1 MFELPSGAEIQ
12 RIIASISGSVG
23 FFIPEIYLSAL
34 FMLLIVVDL
43 VAKGRKN
50 NLLAI
55 TTLLGLA
62 GSTIFIYQQ
71 HALLKGEFFF
81 GMYVLDE
88 FSLFFKYFFVLS
100 AIVAVVVTMAD
111 EQFDREVKSMG
122 EYYALIVAMV
132 IGMIMMASSSDLLMI
147 FLSMELVSFTGYIL
161 AGYFKRNSRSSE
173 AALKYVVYG
182 AVSSGLMLY
191 GFSLIYGITA
201 QTNIIKIGL
210 ELADHTPDSPVMIL
224 ATILVLA
231 GFGYKI
237 GAVPFH
243 FWSPDVY
250 EGSPTPIT
258 AYLSVASKA
267 AGFALLMRFF
277 YVAIPHVAIPDA
289 GSPDFGNLLR
299 AHELGV
305 DWLSLLMTFSVAS
318 MIYGNVVALW
328 QKNVKRL
335 LAYSSIA
342 HAGYLLLGILLRDQ
356 FGTQA
361 TLFYLL
367 SYFIMNFGAFY
378 VVILISNKTGSENL
392 DDYRGLGKKMPLAG
406 AALTV
411 FLISLVGLPPTV
423 GFIGKYMIFSAL
435 LTKGSLYIWI
445 ALVGIMT
452 SVISLYYY
460 MLIPLNMYLRESKQ
474 PDEKSMN
481 LGMAPQIILAA
492 LMILTLYFGLFFTPL
507 SDFAKYSSAMIRF
520 VP

>member
-1 MFELPSGAEIQ
+1 
-12 RIIASISGSVG
+12 
-23 FFIPEIYLSAL
+23 
-34 FMLLIVVDL
+34 MLLIVIDL

-50 NLLAI
+50 NLLSI

-62 GSTIFIYQQ
+62 GSTVFIYQQ
-71 HALLKGEFFF
+71 HALPAGELFF

-88 FSLFFKYFFVLS
+88 FALFFKYFFVLS
-100 AIVAVVVTMAD
+100 AILAVVVTMAD

-132 IGMIMMASSSDLLMI
+132 IGMIMMASSADLLMI
-147 FLSMELVSFTGYIL
+147 FLSMELVSFTGYLL
-161 AGYFKRNSRSSE
+161 AGYFKRNPRSSE
-173 AALKYVVYG
+173 AALKYLVYG
-182 AVSSGLMLY
+182 AVSSGLMVY

-201 QTNIIKIGL
+201 QTNIIKISL
-210 ELADHTPDSPVMIL
+210 ELAAHGSDSLVMIL
-224 ATILVLA
+224 ATLLVLA

-250 EGSPTPIT
+250 EGSPTPVT

-277 YVAIPHVAIPDA
+277 YVAIPHGALPPEDK
-289 GSPDFGNLLR
+289 
-299 AHELGV
+299 LGM
-305 DWLSLLMTFSVAS
+305 DWLSLLMILSVAS

-342 HAGYLLLGILLRDQ
+342 HAGYLLLGILVMDQ

-423 GFIGKYMIFSAL
+423 GFIGKLMIFSAL

-474 PDEKSMN
+474 PDEKVMN
-481 LGMAPQIILAA
+481 PGMAPQIILAI

-507 SDFAKYSSAMIRF
+507 SDFAKYSSAMFGITLH
-520 VP
+520 

>member
-12 RIIASISGSVG
+12 GIIATLKASVG
-23 FFIPEIYLSAL
+23 FFIPEIYLSVL
-34 FMLLIVVDL
+34 FMLLIVIDL

-50 NLLAI
+50 NLLSI

-62 GSTIFIYQQ
+62 GSTVFIYQQ
-71 HALLKGEFFF
+71 HALPTGELFF

-88 FSLFFKYFFVLS
+88 FALFFKYFFVLS
-100 AIVAVVVTMAD
+100 AILAVVVTMAD

-132 IGMIMMASSSDLLMI
+132 IGMIMMASSADLLMI

-161 AGYFKRNSRSSE
+161 AGYFKRNPRSSE
-173 AALKYVVYG
+173 AALKYLVYG
-182 AVSSGLMLY
+182 AVSSGLMVY

-201 QTNIIKIGL
+201 QTNIIKISH
-210 ELADHTPDSPVMIL
+210 ELAAHGSDSLVMIL
-224 ATILVLA
+224 ATLLVLA

-250 EGSPTPIT
+250 EGSPTPVT

-277 YVAIPHVAIPDA
+277 YVAIPHGALPPEDK
-289 GSPDFGNLLR
+289 
-299 AHELGV
+299 LGI
-305 DWLSLLMTFSVAS
+305 DWLSLLMILSVAS

-342 HAGYLLLGILLRDQ
+342 HAGYLLLGILVMDQ

-423 GFIGKYMIFSAL
+423 GFIGKLMIFSAL

-474 PDEKSMN
+474 PDEKGMN
-481 LGMAPQIILAA
+481 LGLAPQIILAI

-507 SDFAKYSSAMIRF
+507 SDFAKYSSAMFGITLQ
-520 VP
+520 

>member
-12 RIIASISGSVG
+12 GIIATLKASVG

-71 HALLKGEFFF
+71 HALPAGELFF

-88 FSLFFKYFFVLS
+88 FALFFKYFFVLS

-111 EQFDREVKSMG
+111 EQFEREVKSMG

-173 AALKYVVYG
+173 AALKYLVYG

-201 QTNIIKIGL
+201 QTNILKISH
-210 ELADHTPDSPVMIL
+210 ELAAHGSDSPVMLL
-224 ATILVLA
+224 ATLLVFA

-277 YVAIPHVAIPDA
+277 YVAIPLAPRGLAI
-289 GSPDFGNLLR
+289 
-299 AHELGV
+299 
-305 DWLSLLMTFSVAS
+305 DWIALLMILSVAS

-342 HAGYLLLGILLRDQ
+342 HAGYLLLGILLKDQ

-423 GFIGKYMIFSAL
+423 GFIGKLMIFSAL

-474 PDEKSMN
+474 PDEKSMT
-481 LGMAPQIILAA
+481 LGMVPGVILAL
-492 LMILTLYFGLFFTPL
+492 LMILTLYFGLYFTPL
-507 SDFAKYSSAMIRF
+507 SDFAKYSSAMFGIDLQ
-520 VP
+520 

>member
-12 RIIASISGSVG
+12 SIVATLQSNVG
-23 FFIPEIYLSAL
+23 FFIPEIYLSLL
-34 FMLLIVVDL
+34 FMFLILLDL
-43 VAKGRKN
+43 VVKGRKN
-50 NLLAI
+50 NILPI
-55 TTLLGLA
+55 TTLVGLA
-62 GSTIFIYQQ
+62 GTLFFIYQQ
-71 HALLKGEFFF
+71 HALKAGELFF

-88 FSLFFKYFFVLS
+88 FALFFKYFFVLS
-100 AIVAVVVTMAD
+100 GMLAVIVTMAD

-122 EYYALIVAMV
+122 EYYALIVSMV
-132 IGMIMMASSSDLLMI
+132 IGMIMMASSADLMMI
-147 FLSMELVSFTGYIL
+147 FLSMELVSFTAYIL
-161 AGYFKRNSRSSE
+161 TGYFKRSPRSSE
-173 AALKYVVYG
+173 AALKYLAYG
-182 AVSSGLMLY
+182 AVSSGLMVY
-191 GFSLIYGITA
+191 GFSLIYGLTA
-201 QTNIIKIGL
+201 ETNIVKIGA
-210 ELADHTPDSPVMIL
+210 ELAASNPNSLVMIF
-224 ATILVLA
+224 ATLLILA

-250 EGSPTPIT
+250 EGAPTPIT

-277 YVAIPHVAIPDA
+277 FVAVPHGGVPIENKLSIDWKT
-289 GSPDFGNLLR
+289 LLIFI
-299 AHELGV
+299 
-305 DWLSLLMTFSVAS
+305 SIAS

-342 HAGYLLLGILLRDQ
+342 HAGYLLLGIIVIDK

-367 SYFIMNFGAFY
+367 SYFLMNFGAFY
-378 VVILISNKTGSENL
+378 VVTLIANKTGSENL

-411 FLISLVGLPPTV
+411 FLISLVGLPPTL
-423 GFIGKYMIFSAL
+423 GFIGKLMIFSAL
-435 LTKGSLYIWI
+435 LAKGSLYIWL
-445 ALVGIMT
+445 ALIGVMT

-460 MLIPLNMYLRESKQ
+460 MLIPLNMYLRESNMHDDK
-474 PDEKSMN
+474 EMN
-481 LGMAPQIILAA
+481 PGIFAQALMAV

-507 SDFAKYSSAMIRF
+507 ADFAKYSSAIF
-520 VP
+520 GAVLL